1 MLFFFRRLF
10 LSALLVLAAACNT
23 PPTPTPAP
31 PTPSI
36 IINTPTASGVV
47 QATAT
52 REPIATLAPQRTV
65 GVVGTAEIWL
75 NTVRRL
81 TGNLALPLVEG
92 ADASALMVQ
101 GAQVLILDEANSPQA
116 AELARANPN
125 VLVMAQGTA
134 SGELPA
140 NLLVLGGPASREDQ
154 AGFLAGLLAGLAT
167 ELERVAV
174 VSDPSTSVGKK
185 YRNGFTAGVRYVCP
199 KCQTDL
205 VDLPATTDAPT
216 VSAAVL
222 KFVALGADVF
232 WVAPGGYVPATLEA
246 LATKNV
252 GVIAGFSPQ
261 LGSEK
266 LFVSVAVDY
275 SGGLETALK
284 NWQAGQNPSGQQ
296 PFSLANGSII
306 YQVQSDPRG
315 LLSPLDINDVE
326 TARQKLAAGALE
338 TGVDPLTGEEK

>member
-1 MLFFFRRLF
+1 
-10 LSALLVLAAACNT
+10 
-23 PPTPTPAP
+23 
-31 PTPSI
+31 
-36 IINTPTASGVV
+36 
-47 QATAT
+47 
-52 REPIATLAPQRTV
+52 
-65 GVVGTAEIWL
+65 VGTDEAWL
-75 NTVRRL
+75 NTVRG
-81 TGNLALPLVEG
+81 TAGNLALPLTEG
-92 ADASALMVQ
+92 SDAAALVVQ
-101 GAQVLILDEANSPQA
+101 GAQVLILDEATSPQA
-116 AELARANPN
+116 AELARTNPE
-125 VLVMAQGTA
+125 VFILAQGTA
-134 SGELPA
+134 SGELPP
-140 NLLVLGGPASREDQ
+140 NLLVLGGPDSREDQ
-154 AGFLAGLLAGLAT
+154 AGFLAGTLAGLAT

-222 KFVALGADVF
+222 KFVAVGADVF
-232 WVAPGGYVPATLEA
+232 WVAPGGYAPAALEA

-266 LFVSVAVDY
+266 FFVRVAVDY
-275 SGGLETALK
+275 GAGLEAALK
-284 NWQAGQNPSGQQ
+284 NWQAGQTQSGQQ
-296 PFSLANGSII
+296 PLSLANGSIV

-315 LLSPLDINDVE
+315 LLSPLDLKDVE
-326 TARQKLAAGALE
+326 ATRQKLAMGALE

>member
-1 MLFFFRRLF
+1 M
-10 LSALLVLAAACNT
+10 VLAAACNT
-23 PPTPTPAP
+23 TPTTTPAP

-36 IINTPTASGVV
+36 IINTPTASGLA

-52 REPIATLAPQRTV
+52 NEPTATLAPQRTV
-65 GVVGTAEIWL
+65 GVVGTDEVWL

-81 TGNLALPLVEG
+81 TGNLALPLAEG
-92 ADASALMVQ
+92 PDASALVAQ
-101 GAQVLILDEANSPQA
+101 GVQVLILDEANSPQA
-116 AELARANPN
+116 VELARANPN
-125 VLVMAQGTA
+125 VFVIAQGTV

-140 NLLVLGGPASREDQ
+140 NLLILGGPDSREDQ
-154 AGFLAGLLAGLAT
+154 AGFLAGTLAGLAT

-174 VSDPSTSVGKK
+174 VSDPNTSVGKK

-232 WVAPGGYVPATLEA
+232 WVAPGGYAAAALEA

-252 GVIAGFSPQ
+252 GVIAGFAPQ

-266 LFVSVAVDY
+266 FFASVALDY
-275 SGGLETALK
+275 GGGLETALK
-284 NWQAGQNPSGQQ
+284 NWQAGQNQSGQQ
-296 PFSLANGSII
+296 PLSLANGSIT
-306 YQVQSDPRG
+306 YKVQSDPRG
-315 LLSPLDINDVE
+315 LLSPLDMNDVE

-338 TGVDPLTGEEK
+338 TGIDSRTGEEK

>member
-1 MLFFFRRLF
+1 MFLILRRIL
-10 LSALLVLAAACNT
+10 LSAFLVLAACTT
-23 PPTPTPAP
+23 PPTPAP

-36 IINTPTASGVV
+36 IVSTPTVSGVTAIAPTSEPS
-47 QATAT
+47 AT
-52 REPIATLAPQRTV
+52 PAPQRAV
-65 GVVGTAEIWL
+65 GVVGTDEVWL
-75 NTVRRL
+75 NTVRRI
-81 TGNLALPLVEG
+81 TGNLALPLAEG
-92 ADASALMVQ
+92 SDASALVAQ
-101 GAQVLILDEANSPQA
+101 GAQALVLDEAASPQA

-125 VLVMAQGTA
+125 VFIIAQGTV

-154 AGFLAGLLAGLAT
+154 AGFLAGVLAGYAT

-232 WVAPGGYVPATLEA
+232 WVAPGGYAPAALEA

-252 GVIAGFSPQ
+252 GVVAGFSPP

-266 LFVSVAVDY
+266 FFVSVAVDY
-275 SGGLETALK
+275 GAGLEAALK
-284 NWQAGQNPSGQQ
+284 NWQAGQTQSGQQ
-296 PFSLANGSII
+296 PFSLANGSIV
-306 YQVQSDPRG
+306 YQIQSDPRG
-315 LLSPLDINDVE
+315 LLSPLDLNDVE
-326 TARQKLAAGALE
+326 AARQKLATGALE
-338 TGVDPLTGEEK
+338 TGVDPRTGEEK